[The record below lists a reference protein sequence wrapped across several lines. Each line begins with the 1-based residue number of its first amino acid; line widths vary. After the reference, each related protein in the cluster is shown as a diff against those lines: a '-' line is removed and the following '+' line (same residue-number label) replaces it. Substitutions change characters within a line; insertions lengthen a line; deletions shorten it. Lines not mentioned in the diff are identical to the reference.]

1 MFKTYNLNK
10 PIWRCTGKHTSPSS
24 QKKLVFSECF
34 LVGLEDSVLKTLNL
48 ILLFDRMFAWFLSTI
63 RRKLFTSGLK
73 LIWVTMPREIDK
85 GNSNSGDQLKKFFFV
100 WSLPFGY
107 PQSISSPM
115 IWDIYIKFSADLMV
129 QIFWGGDQLI
139 SFETSWSQPFWIGQ
153 MVFRLI

>member
-85 GNSNSGDQLKKFFFV
+85 GNSNSGDQLKIFFRLIVAFWV
-100 WSLPFGY
+100 PPINFQPYDLGYLHKVFSWSHGPNFG
-107 PQSISSPM
+107 
-115 IWDIYIKFSADLMV
+115 
-129 QIFWGGDQLI
+129 GGDQLI